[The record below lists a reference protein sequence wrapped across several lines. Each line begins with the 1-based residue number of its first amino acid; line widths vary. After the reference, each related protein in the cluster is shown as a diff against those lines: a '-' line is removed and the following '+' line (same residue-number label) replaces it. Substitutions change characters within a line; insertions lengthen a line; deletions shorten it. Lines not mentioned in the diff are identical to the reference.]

1 MKTIRKKKQ
10 RKKYQNP
17 ANGFIS
23 VQNQNLQKRVR
34 FKKHK
39 TKLYMKNAKKENW
52 SPSVVK
58 SCVIRKR
65 GKRETVSGYNQ
76 VEFVGLYNDEMKM
89 GVDYG
94 FQNEYFGFGKTSNGY
109 FYVD

>member
-1 MKTIRKKKQ
+1 MDLSVCKTKTCKREIQETQNQVIYEIRKE
-10 RKKYQNP
+10 RKLV
-17 ANGFIS
+17 S
-23 VQNQNLQKRVR
+23 
-34 FKKHK
+34 
-39 TKLYMKNAKKENW
+39 E
-52 SPSVVK
+52 